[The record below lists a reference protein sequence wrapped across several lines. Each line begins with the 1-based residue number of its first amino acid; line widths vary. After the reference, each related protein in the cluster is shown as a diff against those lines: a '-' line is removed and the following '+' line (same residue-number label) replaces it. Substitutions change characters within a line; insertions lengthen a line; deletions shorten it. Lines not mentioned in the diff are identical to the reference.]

1 MKSGSGKSVTGG
13 LCESL
18 QSNLLAAIFETLPV
32 NKRLLVLDMG
42 AAIGSIVNFFNK
54 FKCRLSFADLC
65 AGDFVVYPCGEATH
79 SERVSQFQHHLN
91 LPAGTKIDICLFWD
105 LFGYLDGPTLMA
117 PIEALDA
124 HISSDTLR
132 YSIGVRNADTPLP
145 FFQYGIERS
154 TQLSQANRGGI
165 QPKRYPRSQR
175 DPHHLLSYFEIDK
188 CRLLAGTRVEYL
200 LIENRHHNTKPQL
213 NF

>member
-1 MKSGSGKSVTGG
+1 MTSG

-32 NKRLLVLDMG
+32 DKRLVVLDMG
-42 AAIGSIVNFFNK
+42 AAMGSTVNFFNK
-54 FKCRLSFADLC
+54 FKCRLSFADLY
-65 AGDFVVYPCGEATH
+65 AGDFVVHPCGEGTH

-105 LFGYLDGPTLMA
+105 LFGYLDGPTVMA
-117 PIEALDA
+117 LIEALDP
-124 HISSDTLR
+124 HVSSDTLG
-132 YSIGVRNADTPLP
+132 YGIGVRNADTPLP

-175 DPHHLLSYFEIDK
+175 DLHHLLGYFEIAK
-188 CRLLAGTRVEYL
+188 CRLLAGGRVEYL
-200 LIENRHHNTKPQL
+200 LIENRHHDTKPQL